1 MYVYPIS
8 SDEEDLRSEQ
18 LLLKDKW
25 RTVFDKVER
34 VNREQCILIIVFKY
48 DPEGFGEIP
57 WQDFILL
64 LAR

>member
-34 VNREQCILIIVFKY
+34 VNREQCILNSSFKV
-48 DPEGFGEIP
+48 
-57 WQDFILL
+57 
-64 LAR
+64 